1 MEFIIELIVIFI
13 VNLTLLFIIKKHPN
27 LLFNSIGKIH
37 VDPKTGLGRFEL
49 ESKYVENLKN
59 DGVDVKFIVGPGLF
73 HIYPL
78 FPIPE
83 ARTAFN
89 ELKKEIID

>member
-1 MEFIIELIVIFI
+1 MEIVIELIVIFL
-13 VNLTLLFIIKKHPN
+13 VNITLLLIIKKYPN

-59 DGVDVKFIVGPGLF
+59 NYVIMKVIHNAD
-73 HIYPL
+73 
-78 FPIPE
+78 IPFE
-83 ARTAFN
+83 D
-89 ELKKEIID
+89 EK